1 MSPPELVRQD
11 RWGRV
16 LQILDSVLGRVENAT
31 NLVAGILVFGL
42 MLLGVAQVVARNLFS
57 APIFGYIDIV
67 EVFMV
72 GFTILSIAYVQRLG
86 GHVRMEVLLSALKG
100 RSLWLFELTS
110 CALTSSIVAVLIPG
124 SYSHFSRAFE
134 FGDSTMDVELVI
146 WPAKLVVPIALALL
160 LIRLLLQM
168 AGYARMLKNPRLPRV
183 AIPTTGSSAD
193 RAKEEIAMVQDT
205 VK

>member
-1 MSPPELVRQD
+1 MANPQLDLQD
-11 RWGRV
+11 RWGRI
-16 LQILDSVLGRVENAT
+16 LQFLDSVLGRLEDAT
-31 NLVAGILVFGL
+31 NLVAGVLVFGL

-100 RSLWLFELTS
+100 RSLWLCELIS
-110 CALTSSIVAVLIPG
+110 CALTSAIVALLIPG
-124 SYSHFSRAFE
+124 SYAHFNRAFE
-134 FGDSTMDVELVI
+134 FGDSTMDVELAI
-146 WPAKLVVPIALALL
+146 WPAKLVVPIALAMLL
-160 LIRLLLQM
+160 VRLIIQM
-168 AGYARMLKNPRLPRV
+168 AGYARMLRNPSFPRV

-193 RAKEEIAMVQDT
+193 RAKEEIAMVQDV